1 MTAGYYM
8 SPSKNDPYA
17 DKMADNDALEAV
29 ISYSERLAHDANNY
43 IGAILGLSE
52 VLPAIADDPEQVTI
66 IAEKIAAASRLLQV
80 VINQPLLAHS
90 SSLVPPRLDLEEAM
104 ASARMLAANLL
115 RPRIAFDLTYVPLD
129 AALGISKVEF
139 SALLFILLRNA
150 ADAIGDGEGRIRV
163 SLVEAPDVDA
173 AEYVY
178 RRGRLAEGR
187 YFVLSVGDSGG
198 NLPEGNPQR
207 LFQPFVSHARR
218 KSALGLGLG
227 FAAAIAE
234 RRHGAI
240 AVSRGD
246 ETTFTIFLP
255 LVEEADEAADVPAE
269 ARIVVVDPLGQWG
282 HAAVRLFA
290 ALNRDALNVASADE
304 AADALE
310 CASPSRHVVILRAP
324 RGGFSNGELELL
336 RETLVRRMNADLLL
350 LVGAAFP
357 ADMSSGLTAIYL
369 GADAELADIVNYIIP
384 NI

>member
-1 MTAGYYM
+1 MTTGYNM
-8 SPSKNDPYA
+8 SSSKNDPLA
-17 DKMADNDALEAV
+17 DKTAGNDALEAV

-52 VLPAIADDPEQVTI
+52 VLPVIADDPEQVAI
-66 IAEKIAAASRLLQV
+66 IAEKIAAAGRLLQV
-80 VINQPLLAHS
+80 VINQPLLAYS
-90 SSLVPPRLDLEEAM
+90 PSLVPPCLDLEEAM

-139 SALLFILLRNA
+139 AALLFILLRNA

-163 SLVEAPDVDA
+163 SLVEAQDA
-173 AEYVY
+173 DAEYDY
-178 RRGRLAEGR
+178 RRGKLAEGR
-187 YFVLSVGDSGG
+187 YFALSVSDSGG
-198 NLPEGNPQR
+198 GLPEGNPQR

-246 ETTFTIFLP
+246 ETTFTVFLP

-304 AADALE
+304 AAVALE

-350 LVGAAFP
+350 LVGATFP
-357 ADMSSGLTAIYL
+357 ADMSSGLTAISL

>member
-1 MTAGYYM
+1 
-8 SPSKNDPYA
+8 
-17 DKMADNDALEAV
+17 MADNNALEAV

-52 VLPAIADDPEQVTI
+52 VLPAVADDPEQVAI
-66 IAEKIAAASRLLQV
+66 IAEKIAAAGRLLQV

-115 RPRIAFDLTYVPLD
+115 RPRIIFDLTYAPLD
-129 AALGISKVEF
+129 AALGISRAEF
-139 SALLFILLRNA
+139 AALLFILLRNA

-163 SLVEAPDVDA
+163 SLAEALNADA
-173 AEYVY
+173 EHVY
-178 RRGRLAEGR
+178 RRGKLADGR
-187 YFVLSVGDSGG
+187 YFALSVSDSGG
-198 NLPEGNPQR
+198 GLPEGNPQR

-240 AVSRGD
+240 AVSRGE
-246 ETTFTIFLP
+246 ETTFTVFLP
-255 LVEEADEAADVPAE
+255 LVEETDEPADVPSE

-290 ALNRDALNVASADE
+290 ALNRDALSVASADE
-304 AADALE
+304 AAHALE

-324 RGGFSNGELELL
+324 RGGFSDGELELL
-336 RETLVRRMNADLLL
+336 REALVRRMNVDLLL
-350 LVGAAFP
+350 LVGAALP
-357 ADMSSGLTAIYL
+357 ADMSSGLTAISL